1 MTTVK
6 TNMLTLSTNRSQP
19 SLNTD
24 YQNTPSAANLK
35 ISPKNI
41 FLHPV
46 WGRWAVKRGE
56 LWARSGTVEEQP
68 VLIQP
73 SNGSAGGSRNRW
85 KEGRSVKSQTP
96 GGSFC
101 TRVCSWCRE
110 PTATRPAVL
119 PRRLLWLALRL
130 DQHIICLL
138 KGLITSAV
146 LQSLPHSFFNAKK
159 SKVYVSGSVIKY
171 SFGKLMSFSHWEIT
185 EICCSGVFLGDI
197 T

>member
-1 MTTVK
+1 M
-6 TNMLTLSTNRSQP
+6 
-19 SLNTD
+19 
-24 YQNTPSAANLK
+24 
-35 ISPKNI
+35 
-41 FLHPV
+41 
-46 WGRWAVKRGE
+46 
-56 LWARSGTVEEQP
+56 EEQP

-146 LQSLPHSFFNAKK
+146 LQSLPHFFFNAKQ
-159 SKVYVSGSVIKY
+159 SKVYVSGSVMKY
-171 SFGKLMSFSHWEIT
+171 SFGKLMSFSHRNNRNLLFR
-185 EICCSGVFLGDI
+185 GFLGDI